1 MKQRTLAMM
10 TGFEEYTRKTGRAI
24 FLEEMEQVVPWRE
37 LCGLI
42 EPHYPKPGNGR
53 PPVGVERMLRIY
65 FLQQWFNLSDPAVEE
80 TLYDSAVMRQFVG
93 IDLGHEPVPDET
105 TACKFRHLLEEHQLG
120 EQILGTVNLHLQAQG
135 VRITTGT
142 IVDATILHAPS
153 STKNREQQRDPEMHQ
168 TKKGNQWYFGMN
180 AHVGVDSKT
189 KIIHTAVATAAN
201 VADSAMLPDL
211 LHGEETRVWGD
222 QAYRGQTDV
231 IWERAPQADDRRKP
245 NPSACTGLAEHLLP
259 RRHGLIQSF
268 PRSFATLNEERL
280 MATPSQTPD
289 KSNRAVVAFADG
301 RRLRGYIFDFS
312 AIKDSFRLSP
322 EEDPLQKKGAEVKMK
337 DLKAVFFV
345 RDFNG
350 NRGYQ
355 ESQAVEGQRHGR
367 RLEVIFRDGEKL
379 VGTSEAYNPQKL
391 GFFLFPADGKSNNSR
406 IFIVNKNVQK
416 VKFL

>member
-1 MKQRTLAMM
+1 MASTNKQQRTLAMM
-10 TGFEEYTRKTGRAI
+10 TGFERYTKKTRRAI

-37 LCGLI
+37 LCALI

-53 PPVGVERMLRIY
+53 SPVGVERMLRIY

-168 TKKGNQWYFGMN
+168 TKKGNQWYFGMK

-201 VADSAMLPDL
+201 VADSTVLPDL

-222 QAYRGQTDV
+222 QAYKGQSHV
-231 IWERAPQADDRRKP
+231 IKEGAPGAQDHTHRRYRYKNGIDEQERAKNRTKSSVRSKVEHVFQVMKLQFGFVKLRYRGLKKNAHRLFVTCALVNLFLSRRKLLLTA
-245 NPSACTGLAEHLLP
+245 SA
-259 RRHGLIQSF
+259 
-268 PRSFATLNEERL
+268 
-280 MATPSQTPD
+280 
-289 KSNRAVVAFADG
+289 
-301 RRLRGYIFDFS
+301 
-312 AIKDSFRLSP
+312 
-322 EEDPLQKKGAEVKMK
+322 
-337 DLKAVFFV
+337 
-345 RDFNG
+345 
-350 NRGYQ
+350 
-355 ESQAVEGQRHGR
+355 
-367 RLEVIFRDGEKL
+367 
-379 VGTSEAYNPQKL
+379 
-391 GFFLFPADGKSNNSR
+391 
-406 IFIVNKNVQK
+406 
-416 VKFL
+416 